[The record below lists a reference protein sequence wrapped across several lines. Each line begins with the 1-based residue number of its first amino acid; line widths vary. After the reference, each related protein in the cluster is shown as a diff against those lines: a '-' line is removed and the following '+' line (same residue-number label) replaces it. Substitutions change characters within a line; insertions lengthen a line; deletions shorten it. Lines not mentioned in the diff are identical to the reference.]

1 MSLRRTN
8 RLLKV
13 LGVGGALAMT
23 TLAGEDTSRADSQPA
38 LAGYAGLGQV
48 LIDKNG
54 CSGCPAVFT
63 TGRRYRAFAL
73 VSDTPFPINQTGR
86 VDVTC
91 GTGTSYHVFLQ
102 SSVKSGPFQLIPNNC
117 VGLDSKEVKL
127 TITSVSLSAQD
138 AEKTVALMAYGAFS

>member
-1 MSLRRTN
+1 MLKTFGVMAAVSL
-8 RLLKV
+8 
-13 LGVGGALAMT
+13 A
-23 TLAGEDTSRADSQPA
+23 TLAVPNTSQADSQPA
-38 LAGYAGLGQV
+38 IAGYAGLGQV

-54 CSGCPAVFT
+54 CASCPAVFT

-102 SSVKSGPFQLIPNNC
+102 SPLRSGPFQVIPNNC
-117 VGLDSKEVKL
+117 VNLDSKDVKL

-138 AEKTVALMAYGAFS
+138 AEKTVALMAYGSFG